1 MEKSGSKHAVKEAWV
16 LVNVGTPDDPSTA
29 SVRRYLDEFLNDPK
43 VIDLPWLA
51 RKLLVNLIIVPF
63 RAPRSAKKYRWL
75 WTEKGSPLLRH
86 MNELVKKLQQLAGD
100 RADVFGAM
108 RYGSPS
114 LGKLVDE
121 LQVSGYSAVIYLP
134 LYPQWSDS
142 TSGSV
147 QEVVFNRVRTR
158 TRIIDQFYDHPGFLE
173 CFAGIIQKHGP
184 EKFDHILFSYHGLP
198 LRQIRKS
205 HPEVPVES
213 CSCEKEMPSHGNHS
227 YRAACYATTRLL
239 TDKLGIAADRCSVAF
254 QSRLSRNWMSPFT
267 DERLVELAKSGKKRV
282 LVVPASF
289 VADCLETT
297 LEIGHEYKELFLEA
311 GGEELVMTESLN
323 SSDEWA
329 SVLYDMLVLPATTPG
344 GNFIYSL

>member
-1 MEKSGSKHAVKEAWV
+1 MEKSGSKHAKKEAWV

-29 SVRRYLDEFLNDPK
+29 SVRRYLSEFLNDPK

-51 RKLLVNLIIVPF
+51 RKLLVNLVIVPF
-63 RAPRSAKKYRWL
+63 RAPRSAKKYKWL
-75 WTEKGSPLLRH
+75 WTEKGSPLLYH
-86 MNELVKKLQQLAGD
+86 MNELVKKLQQRAGK

-108 RYGSPS
+108 RYSNPS
-114 LGKLVDE
+114 LEELVGE
-121 LQVSGYSAVIYLP
+121 LQKRGYSAVTCLP
-134 LYPQWSDS
+134 LYPQWAES
-142 TSGSV
+142 TTGSV
-147 QEVVFNRVRTR
+147 QEVIFRSDAAGVRV
-158 TRIIDQFYDHPGFLE
+158 IDQFYDHPAFVD
-173 CFAGIIQKHGP
+173 CFAGIIQKHDP

-205 HPEVPVES
+205 HPEVPVEG
-213 CSCEKEMPSHGNHS
+213 CSCEKEMPSHGKYC
-227 YRAACYATTRLL
+227 YRATCYATTRLL
-239 TDKLGIAADRCSVAF
+239 TDKLRIAADRWSVAF

-267 DERLVELAKSGKKRV
+267 DERLVELAKTGKRRV

-311 GGEELVMTESLN
+311 GGEELVMTESMN

-329 SVLYDMLVLPATTPG
+329 GVLYEMLVDQKELKG
-344 GNFIYSL
+344 

>member
-1 MEKSGSKHAVKEAWV
+1 MNSDKGAMTAGQKEAWV

-29 SVRRYLDEFLNDPK
+29 AVRRFLSEFLNDPK
-43 VIDLPWLA
+43 VIDLPWLW

-75 WTEKGSPLLRH
+75 WTEEGSPLLHH

-114 LGKLVDE
+114 LEKLVDE
-121 LQVSGYSAVIYLP
+121 LQESRYSAVKYLP
-134 LYPQWSDS
+134 LYPQWADS
-142 TSGSV
+142 TTGSV
-147 QEVVFNRVRTR
+147 QQVIFSRDKAGVKM
-158 TRIIDQFYDHPGFLE
+158 IDQFYDHPGFLE
-173 CFAGIIQKHGP
+173 CFGRIIQGHDPKG
-184 EKFDHILFSYHGLP
+184 FDHVLFSYHGLP

-205 HPEVPVES
+205 HPEVPVQG
-213 CSCEKEMPSHGNHS
+213 CSCEKEMPSHGNYC
-227 YRAACYATTRLL
+227 YRATCYATTRLL
-239 TDKLGIAADRCSVAF
+239 AEKCGIPGDRWSVAF

-267 DERLVELAKSGKKRV
+267 DEYLVELAGSGKKRV

-297 LEIGHEYKELFLEA
+297 LEIGHEYRELFRDA

-329 SVLYDMLVLPATTPG
+329 GVLYDIMV
-344 GNFIYSL
+344 NDYISL